1 MPRKPVRIDTLGE
14 FSVSVAGH
22 RVALGRKAPLRPL
35 ALLKYLAVHA
45 GRELPDAQ
53 VARALWPGRRADR
66 ALRSLAVTL
75 HRLRRL
81 LGVPEAIVHS
91 QGRIG
96 IDTRHVWCD
105 AAAFDAMLDRSAHC
119 VLERRRCALAARAL
133 ALYRGD
139 FLAGETR
146 ASWAAPIRAR
156 LRTRYAHA
164 LASLS
169 VEARES
175 VIDL

>member
-1 MPRKPVRIDTLGE
+1 MPRKPVRIDTLGA
-14 FSVSVAGH
+14 FSVSVAG
-22 RVALGRKAPLRPL
+22 RRIGLGRKAPLRPL
-35 ALLKYLAVHA
+35 ALLKYLAVHG

-53 VARALWPGRRADR
+53 VARALWPGHRADR
-66 ALRSLAVTL
+66 AMRSLAVTL

-81 LGVPEAIVHS
+81 LGVPEAIVHRE
-91 QGRIG
+91 GRIA

-119 VLERRRCALAARAL
+119 LLERRRFALAARAL
-133 ALYRGD
+133 ELYRGD

-146 ASWAAPIRAR
+146 AAWAGPIRAR
-156 LRTRYAHA
+156 LRGRYARA
-164 LASLS
+164 LAGLS